1 MAFDY
6 FYGDQSDL
14 FAFYRVPKRLFTDSR
29 FHNLSTESKTLYG
42 ILLDRMSL
50 SAKNGWLDEDGRVY
64 IIFTVQEIRESL
76 SCGNKKAIS
85 LLDELENKVNLIERK
100 RQGLGKPNLIYVK
113 NFCSADFLVER
124 NFLKCQ
130 NDISVD
136 VKTTPADVSKA
147 HSIDE
152 FHLLLKEEQTATYS
166 VEIWKRFRKWG
177 GIPTGITQNVKDLL
191 RSPEIANILENSD
204 FIYMLNQA
212 SGDRS
217 ILAQRLNIS
226 PHQLSYVTNSGE
238 GEGLL
243 FYLHL
248 ADTYVD
254 NGWTGTNT
262 NRPEFQRMLADIH
275 AGKIRALVIKDFS
288 RFSRDYIEAGNL
300 LENVFPFLGVRFI
313 SVADSYDSFE
323 TDGSTESLLIPLKNL
338 INSFYSKDMSKKV
351 STAVHTRQLAGQ
363 HIPSMIPYG
372 YKKSETQ
379 AYRFEPD
386 EETAANVTRI
396 FRMKLAGV
404 PTNQIAKTMN
414 DEGIPS
420 PGKLRYLRGMT
431 KDQRYATSHWTPQL
445 IKQILK
451 NPTYCGDL
459 VFGRMPTALYL
470 GKPNYSYEP
479 DESKWRVL
487 SDMHQPLIDRESFE
501 KVKQMENAGKQK
513 FAQKMQETAE
523 HRAANPPLILGLV
536 YCGDCSSPMRYHRH
550 KNSTK
555 PTGSYY
561 CPHKSYGT
569 CNSSHTIS
577 QTKLIEVAWNVLQD
591 QMRYFCSFERLLQKL
606 KQDDVITNRQ
616 SALKNEI
623 QSVLV
628 KIGGRQSKR
637 ERLYEDFT
645 DGILSPEEYMQ
656 MKERYDQEYQSLN
669 AQLNQLQHEQAK
681 LNKALSGDNHWM
693 IHMQKLQNTTT
704 PDPELM
710 KVLIDKIFVYEHEK
724 TKRIEVR
731 LNYQEEFHILQAAYE
746 EVMGGACQ

>member
-1 MAFDY
+1 MAGRKRRTFVEAA
-6 FYGDQSDL
+6 QQTQ
-14 FAFYRVPKRLFTDSR
+14 PKIEEKVVVEWETAIYARLSVENSKKNDDG
-29 FHNLSTESKTLYG
+29 ES
-42 ILLDRMSL
+42 
-50 SAKNGWLDEDGRVY
+50 
-64 IIFTVQEIRESL
+64 
-76 SCGNKKAIS
+76 
-85 LLDELENKVNLIERK
+85 IERQIEIC
-100 RQGLGKPNLIYVK
+100 REYV
-113 NFCSADFLVER
+113 
-124 NFLKCQ
+124 
-130 NDISVD
+130 
-136 VKTTPADVSKA
+136 
-147 HSIDE
+147 
-152 FHLLLKEEQTATYS
+152 EEH
-166 VEIWKRFRKWG
+166 
-177 GIPTGITQNVKDLL
+177 P
-191 RSPEIANILENSD
+191 
-204 FIYMLNQA
+204 
-212 SGDRS
+212 
-217 ILAQRLNIS
+217 
-226 PHQLSYVTNSGE
+226 
-238 GEGLL
+238 
-243 FYLHL
+243 YLHL

-487 SDMHQPLIDRESFE
+487 PDMHQPLIDRESFE

-513 FAQKMQETAE
+513 FTQKMQETAE
-523 HRAANPPLILGLV
+523 RRAANPPLILGLV
-536 YCGDCSSPMRYHRH
+536 YCGDCGSPMRYQRH
-550 KNSTK
+550 KNSAK
-555 PTGSYY
+555 PSGSYY

-591 QMRYFCSFERLLQKL
+591 QMRYFCSFERLLQML
-606 KQDDVITNRQ
+606 NQDDVITNRQ

-628 KIGGRQSKR
+628 KIGGRQSKQ

-681 LNKALSGDNHWM
+681 LNKALSGNNHWM
-693 IHMQKLQNTTT
+693 IHMQRLKDQTT

-710 KVLIDKIFVYEHEK
+710 KVLIDKIFVYEQEK

>member
-1 MAFDY
+1 MAGRKRRTFVEAA
-6 FYGDQSDL
+6 QQNQ
-14 FAFYRVPKRLFTDSR
+14 PKAEEKVVVEWETAIYARLSVENSKKNDDG
-29 FHNLSTESKTLYG
+29 ES
-42 ILLDRMSL
+42 
-50 SAKNGWLDEDGRVY
+50 
-64 IIFTVQEIRESL
+64 
-76 SCGNKKAIS
+76 
-85 LLDELENKVNLIERK
+85 IERQIEIC
-100 RQGLGKPNLIYVK
+100 REYV
-113 NFCSADFLVER
+113 
-124 NFLKCQ
+124 
-130 NDISVD
+130 
-136 VKTTPADVSKA
+136 
-147 HSIDE
+147 
-152 FHLLLKEEQTATYS
+152 EEH
-166 VEIWKRFRKWG
+166 
-177 GIPTGITQNVKDLL
+177 P
-191 RSPEIANILENSD
+191 
-204 FIYMLNQA
+204 
-212 SGDRS
+212 
-217 ILAQRLNIS
+217 
-226 PHQLSYVTNSGE
+226 
-238 GEGLL
+238 
-243 FYLHL
+243 YLHL

-323 TDGSTESLLIPLKNL
+323 TDGSAESLLIPLKNL

-396 FRMKLAGV
+396 FHMKLAGV

-487 SDMHQPLIDRESFE
+487 PDMHQPLIDRESFE

-523 HRAANPPLILGLV
+523 RRAANPPLILGLV
-536 YCGDCSSPMRYHRH
+536 YCGDCGSPMRYQRH
-550 KNSTK
+550 KNPAK
-555 PTGSYY
+555 PSGSYY

-569 CNSSHTIS
+569 CNSSHTIL
-577 QTKLIEVAWNVLQD
+577 QAKLIEVAWNVLQD

-606 KQDDVITNRQ
+606 NQDDVITNRQ

-623 QSVLV
+623 QSVLI

-656 MKERYDQEYQSLN
+656 MKERFDQEYQSLN

-681 LNKALSGDNHWM
+681 LNKALSGNNHWM
-693 IHMQKLQNTTT
+693 IHMQRLKGQTT

-710 KVLIDKIFVYEHEK
+710 KVLIDKIFVYEQEK

>member
-1 MAFDY
+1 MAGRKRRTFVEAA
-6 FYGDQSDL
+6 QQKQ
-14 FAFYRVPKRLFTDSR
+14 PKVEEKVVVEWETAIYARLSVENSKKNDDG
-29 FHNLSTESKTLYG
+29 ES
-42 ILLDRMSL
+42 
-50 SAKNGWLDEDGRVY
+50 
-64 IIFTVQEIRESL
+64 
-76 SCGNKKAIS
+76 
-85 LLDELENKVNLIERK
+85 IERQIEIC
-100 RQGLGKPNLIYVK
+100 REYV
-113 NFCSADFLVER
+113 
-124 NFLKCQ
+124 
-130 NDISVD
+130 
-136 VKTTPADVSKA
+136 
-147 HSIDE
+147 
-152 FHLLLKEEQTATYS
+152 EEH
-166 VEIWKRFRKWG
+166 
-177 GIPTGITQNVKDLL
+177 P
-191 RSPEIANILENSD
+191 
-204 FIYMLNQA
+204 
-212 SGDRS
+212 
-217 ILAQRLNIS
+217 
-226 PHQLSYVTNSGE
+226 
-238 GEGLL
+238 
-243 FYLHL
+243 YLHL

-323 TDGSTESLLIPLKNL
+323 TDGSAESLLIPLKNL

-372 YKKSETQ
+372 YKKSETE

-431 KDQRYATSHWTPQL
+431 KGQRYATSHWTPQL

-487 SDMHQPLIDRESFE
+487 PDMHQPLIDRESFE

-513 FAQKMQETAE
+513 FTQKMQETAE
-523 HRAANPPLILGLV
+523 RRAANPPLILGLV
-536 YCGDCSSPMRYHRH
+536 YCGDCGSPMRYHRH

-561 CPHKSYGT
+561 CPRKSYGT

-591 QMRYFCSFERLLQKL
+591 QMRYFCSFERLLQML
-606 KQDDVITNRQ
+606 NQDDVITNRQ

-669 AQLNQLQHEQAK
+669 AQLNQLQHEQVK
-681 LNKALSGDNHWM
+681 LNKALSGNNHWM
-693 IHMQKLQNTTT
+693 IHMQRLNGQTI

-710 KVLIDKIFVYEHEK
+710 KVLIDKIFVYEQEK

-731 LNYQEEFHILQAAYE
+731 LNYQEEFHILQATYE